1 MASLWASLWKLVRQQ
16 PVYCQGVIQ
25 AIIALAVSFG
35 LSLSI
40 EQVGSLTAVTAAVL
54 AFVTQTQVTPIVNS
68 SRQCW
73 KSAGPGRDDDDANKR
88 HAGGSLNVVG
98 SSSFASQDWRSA
110 FGLLL

>member
-1 MASLWASLWKLVRQQ
+1 KTSRTRLMRDFIRLEAQWPGSQQGGTHGIAWASLWKLVRQQ

-54 AFVTQTQVTPIVNS
+54 AFVTQTQVTPIVNP
-68 SRQCW
+68 RD
-73 KSAGPGRDDDDANKR
+73 AGCSVRKLPVRR
-88 HAGGSLNVVG
+88 
-98 SSSFASQDWRSA
+98 
-110 FGLLL
+110 

>member
-1 MASLWASLWKLVRQQ
+1 MASLWKLVRQQ

-54 AFVTQTQVTPIVNS
+54 AFVTQTQVTPIVNP
-68 SRQCW
+68 RDN
-73 KSAGPGRDDDDANKR
+73 AGNQLVPAETTTTQTSGTRA
-88 HAGGSLNVVG
+88 A
-98 SSSFASQDWRSA
+98 A
-110 FGLLL
+110 